1 MIRANVTL
9 HELARLFLKL
19 GVVGFGGPA
28 AHIALMEE
36 EVVGRRGWLSRQQFV
51 DLLGATN
58 LIPGPN
64 STEMAIYVGYLIR
77 GWPGL
82 LIAGLSFIVPAATI
96 TGALAWTYTRYGALP
111 EVSPLLVGVR
121 TAVVAIIL
129 AATLRLG
136 RTALKTVTL
145 WGVAVLVMVAALMGV
160 SEILAILAGGLLG
173 MVTLGWSARPPSG
186 SLMASGPLL
195 AWLTGFPEQ
204 VVHSQA
210 SEIPSLWS
218 LSVYFLKVGSVL
230 FGSGYVLIAYLEQ
243 GLVTQLT
250 WCTHQQLL
258 DAVAAGQMTPGPV
271 LSTATFL
278 GYLIH
283 DWSGAAVATVSIF
296 LPSFLLVV
304 LVHPLVQRIRSN
316 LWTSA
321 FLDAVNA
328 GAVALMATAVVRL
341 AQTTLGSWQT
351 CTTVVAVFILTV
363 KTRINAGVLILGA
376 AAIAWV
382 LN

>member
-9 HELARLFLKL
+9 HQLARLFLKL
-19 GVVGFGGPA
+19 GVVAFGGPA
-28 AHIALMEE
+28 AHIAIMEE

-82 LIAGLSFIVPAATI
+82 LISGLSFIVPATAI
-96 TGALAWTYTRYGALP
+96 TGVLAWTYTQYGALP

-121 TAVVAIIL
+121 AAVLAIML

-136 RTALKTVTL
+136 RTALKVLKL
-145 WGVAVLVMVAALMGV
+145 WGIALLVMVATLMGV

-173 MVTLGWSARPPSG
+173 MITLQWSKSPPDT
-186 SLMASGPLL
+186 LMVSGPLL
-195 AWLTGFPEQ
+195 ACLTGSPVQ

-210 SEIPSLWS
+210 AEIPSLWS

-230 FGSGYVLIAYLEQ
+230 FGSGYVLVAYLEQ
-243 GLVTQLT
+243 GLVIQRA
-250 WCTHQQLL
+250 WCTDQQLL

-271 LSTATFL
+271 LSTATFV
-278 GYLIH
+278 GYLIQ

-304 LVHPLVQRIRSN
+304 AVHPLVRRIRSN
-316 LWTSA
+316 FWTSA

-328 GAVALMATAVVRL
+328 GAVALMASAVVRL
-341 AQTTLGSWQT
+341 SLTTLESWQT
-351 CTTVVAVFILTV
+351 WTTAVAVFILTV
-363 KTRINAGVLILGA
+363 KTKINAGFLILGA
-376 AAIAWV
+376 AAITWV
-382 LN
+382 LR